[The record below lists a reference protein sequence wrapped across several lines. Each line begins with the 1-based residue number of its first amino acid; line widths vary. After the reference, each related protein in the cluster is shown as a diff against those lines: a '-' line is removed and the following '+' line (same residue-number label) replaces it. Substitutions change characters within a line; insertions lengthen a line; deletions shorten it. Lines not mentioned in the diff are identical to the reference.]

1 MLPAMLTPLL
11 GSDRAGQIAPALGQ
25 AVQKLKAGGYQNT
38 RADLLRAI
46 SESGV
51 SKQQLTGMVGML
63 NSPLATGILNRVA
76 PGLAEGL
83 RGLGNEICGGNQAA
97 AKTGGGIS
105 DKFPPL
111 KKR

>member
-11 GSDRAGQIAPALGQ
+11 GNDRAGQIAPALGQ
-25 AVQKLKAGGYQNT
+25 AVQKLKSGGYQNT
-38 RADLLRAI
+38 KTDLLRAI
-46 SESGV
+46 NEAGV
-51 SKQQLTGMVGML
+51 SKQQLSGMVGML
-63 NSPLATGILNRVA
+63 NSPLASGILNRVS

-97 AKTGGGIS
+97 VQTGGGIIN
-105 DKFPPL
+105 KFPPL